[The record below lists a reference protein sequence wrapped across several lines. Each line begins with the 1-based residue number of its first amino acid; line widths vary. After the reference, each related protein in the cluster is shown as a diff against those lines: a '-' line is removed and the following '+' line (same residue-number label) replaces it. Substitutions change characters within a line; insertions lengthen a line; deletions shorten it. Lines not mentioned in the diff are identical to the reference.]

1 MLKRKNVE
9 VSAKSSGTGRI
20 IGYAATFTREP
31 DWAGDVIAKGA
42 FAKWLKAYNASGRT
56 LPLLYNHDQSLASFL
71 GKVTSIYEDSHGL
84 RFMAKFDDTPNAQ
97 RARELAQDGRLAKFS
112 FAYMVHDQK
121 QITLPD
127 GRKANELR
135 EVSVDEVSLVLSPCN
150 PDTSIVEVKSDAD
163 AALERARLEA
173 MKKSVLRTHGRC

>member
-84 RFMAKFDDTPNAQ
+84 RFMATFDDTPNAQ

-112 FAYMVHDQK
+112 FAYTVRDQA

-135 EVSVDEVSLVLSPCN
+135 ELTVDEVSLVLTPCN
-150 PDTSIVEVKSDAD
+150 PDTSVVEVKGGTSDD
-163 AALERARLEA
+163 LELVKLEIMKRSALRA
-173 MKKSVLRTHGRC
+173 HGGC